1 MGWSDIWNG
10 VEGAFGFGGD
20 ESQPTVSASQVN
32 NPLSASDPALQA
44 GLSSADVEEIDGAAP
59 AASVGASNPAWWEK
73 PLKQMMPMIM
83 GAALHPGQTPRAPVA
98 PSGHGVNV
106 NSSGE
111 LKTVDELRSTANNN
125 PLDDL
130 NKWMGLFK

>member
-1 MGWSDIWNG
+1 MGWSDIWNSTENLFG
-10 VEGAFGFGGD
+10 MGDDAKQPAAGQSVGAV
-20 ESQPTVSASQVN
+20 P
-32 NPLSASDPALQA
+32 ASDPAVMA
-44 GLSSADVEEIDGAAP
+44 GVAPDDVAAIDGAAP
-59 AASVGASNPAWWEK
+59 ATVGASNSAWWEK

-83 GAALHPGQTPRAPVA
+83 GAALHPGQTPRAPAA
-98 PSGHGVNV
+98 PGGHGVSA

-130 NKWMGLFK
+130 NKWAGLFK

>member
-1 MGWSDIWNG
+1 MGWSNLWSDA
-10 VEGAFGFGGD
+10 EGLFGMGGD
-20 ESQPTVSASQVN
+20 ETQPVAS
-32 NPLSASDPALQA
+32 PIASNDPGYGA
-44 GLSSADVEEIDGAAP
+44 GLSSADIADIDGQATP
-59 AASVGASNPAWWEK
+59 SPVGASNPAWWEK

-83 GAALHPGQTPRAPVA
+83 GAALHPGQQTRAPVA

-111 LKTVDELRSTANNN
+111 LKTVDELRTTANNN

-130 NKWMGLFK
+130 NKWAGLFK